1 MMKSGAGKAS
11 GSAAIKRI
19 QRELVEI
26 QQDQN
31 TQQSEC
37 LYWTRPLDENLFEW
51 HFTLKG
57 PPETDY
63 QGGLYHGII
72 LLPPEYPF
80 RPPWVIFKTPNGRF
94 ELNRKICLSITAYH
108 PEEWNP
114 SWGIR
119 TVLLAIISH
128 FPTEDKSSI
137 GYLEYSSEERKALAK
152 ASRSFC
158 CPVCGPIAAFDN
170 DLSVVKAQEEQEQD
184 ALCALKSQEP
194 MNASQSNGKRQ
205 EKSIYSIAI
214 LIFVV
219 LALILAYFFSE

>member
-1 MMKSGAGKAS
+1 MSPTNNHQATGG
-11 GSAAIKRI
+11 GSSAIKRI
-19 QRELVEI
+19 HRELQEI
-26 QQDQN
+26 LQD
-31 TQQSEC
+31 TAKSDQSA
-37 LYWTRPLDENLFEW
+37 LYWAKPLEENLFEW

-63 QGGLYHGII
+63 EQGLYHGII

-80 RPPWVIFKTPNGRF
+80 KPPWVIFKTPNGRF

-137 GYLEYSSEERKALAK
+137 GYLDYTSEERRALAK
-152 ASRSFC
+152 KSREFT
-158 CPVCGPIAAFDN
+158 CPHCGPILQAIEGE
-170 DLSVVKAQEEQEQD
+170 KAIEKAESE
-184 ALCALKSQEP
+184 
-194 MNASQSNGKRQ
+194 MVNASKPPCENSRLSKKN
-205 EKSIYSIAI
+205 SSFYLLLA
-214 LIFVV
+214 V
-219 LALILAYFFSE
+219 LVTVFSLWWYATACE

>member
-1 MMKSGAGKAS
+1 MPAPGGCS
-11 GSAAIKRI
+11 AIKRI
-19 QRELVEI
+19 HRELQEI
-26 QQDQN
+26 IQDTSKEQPA
-31 TQQSEC
+31 
-37 LYWTRPLDENLFEW
+37 LYWAKPLEENLFEW

-63 QGGLYHGII
+63 AEGLYHGII

-137 GYLEYSSEERKALAK
+137 GYLEYSGEERRALAK
-152 ASRSFC
+152 SSREFH
-158 CPVCGPIAAFDN
+158 CPVCGPIVRGIEAGAE
-170 DLSVVKAQEEQEQD
+170 V
-184 ALCALKSQEP
+184 QEP
-194 MNASQSNGKRQ
+194 V
-205 EKSIYSIAI
+205 EKIESIAPKPPATQNFS
-214 LIFVV
+214 LFYLLVAV
-219 LALILAYFFSE
+219 LVIGVSLWFASLCE